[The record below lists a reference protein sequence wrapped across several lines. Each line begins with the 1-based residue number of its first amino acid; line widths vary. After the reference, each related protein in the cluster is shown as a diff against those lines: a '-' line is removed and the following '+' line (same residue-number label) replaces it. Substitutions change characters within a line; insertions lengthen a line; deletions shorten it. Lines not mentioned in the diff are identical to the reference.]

1 MKKLIFLGLLSFL
14 LAAIWLTPLAFIVP
28 HINKITNNITL
39 TEPNG
44 TLWDGEVNNLSI
56 NNHYLGKTSWSIDPL
71 KSLKSLSLKT
81 KFTIN
86 SDDINTYGVAGIGI
100 DKKLIIDNTQFDVN
114 ARYLNAL
121 QNKAQLSGNF
131 NGFIKYASI
140 EKDIVPEIDAIINWQ
155 NGALNAP
162 IKLSEGDY
170 RAVIKP
176 VAGDLDVKLSSKEA
190 PIELNGD
197 IKLQKDWLFTTN
209 LITKS
214 SNPGL
219 MTMMKFAGKPQADG
233 SIAIQQKGDLKP
245 FIGIN

>member
-1 MKKLIFLGLLSFL
+1 MKKLIFFGLLSFV
-14 LAAIWLTPLAFIVP
+14 LAAIWLTPLAFVVP
-28 HINKITNNITL
+28 YINKFTKNVTL
-39 TEPNG
+39 TEPSG
-44 TLWDGEVNNLSI
+44 TIWDGEVNNLSI
-56 NNHYLGKTSWSIDPL
+56 NNHYLGKTSWSIDL
-71 KSLKSLSLKT
+71 LQSLKSLSMKT
-81 KFTIN
+81 KFTIK
-86 SDDINTYGVAGIGI
+86 SDDIDTYGVAGIGI
-100 DKKLIIDNTQFDVN
+100 DKKLIIDNTQFDIN
-114 ARYLNAL
+114 ARYINTL

-131 NGFIKYASI
+131 KGFITYAALM
-140 EKDIVPEIDAIINWQ
+140 KNVVPEIDAIINWE
-155 NGALNAP
+155 NGALKTP
-162 IKLSEGDY
+162 IQLSEGDY

-214 SNPGL
+214 SNLGL

-233 SIAIQQKGDLKP
+233 SIAIKQKGDLKP